1 MSERHSIV
9 NGDLPLDIRNAQL
22 TYSGMSNPL
31 LRELRET
38 RNWSQQKLAD
48 EVSRTG
54 PPCGQPDIAR
64 LESGKKKMTMDW
76 MVRLGRALDVDP
88 KVFLDAP
95 GGKDTPVLRLPGG
108 DVAIGPRSTPAINP
122 RDGRDMIP
130 VRSAVRGGDQEMF
143 LHDGPIDWVPRPYSL
158 LNVREPYALYMV
170 GESMLPRFRPG
181 QRLYVNPHR
190 PIIAGYGAV
199 VTKTNNAVMVKEY
212 VRKTNAAL
220 HLRQY
225 NPDEPIE
232 IDLADVV
239 EIHTVVQIDEP

>member
-9 NGDLPLDIRNAQL
+9 NGDLPLDIRNAAL
-22 TYSGMSNPL
+22 TYSGMTSL
-31 LRELRET
+31 LLELRNA
-38 RNWSQQKLAD
+38 RGWSQQKLAD

-54 PPCGQPDIAR
+54 KPCGQPDIAR
-64 LESGKKKMTMDW
+64 LEIGKKKMTMDW

-88 KVFLDAP
+88 KAFLDAP
-95 GGKDTPVLRLPGG
+95 GKDTPVLRLPGG
-108 DVAIGPRSTPAINP
+108 DVAIGPRHLPVNP

-130 VRSAVRGGDQEMF
+130 VRSAARGGEQEMF

-190 PIIAGYGAV
+190 PATVGYGVV
-199 VTKTNNAVMVKEY
+199 VTKTNHAVMVKEF
-212 VRKTNAAL
+212 VRRTNREL
-220 HLRQY
+220 ILRQY
-225 NPDEPIE
+225 NPDEPVE
-232 IDLADVV
+232 IDLADVI
-239 EIHTVVQIDEP
+239 ELHTIVQIDEP